1 MLYFCAHYKK
11 VHTDTKIREQMNR
24 FAKFSWAVLGWNI
37 LVILWGA
44 IVRATG
50 SGAGC
55 GNHWPSCNGEVIPTP
70 QRIQTVIEFTHRMM
84 SGTALILVLILLIW
98 GLRTYAKGSHQ
109 RIGFIGAAVFILV
122 EALLGAGLV
131 LFKLVEAN
139 SSVFRAIAI
148 SLHLL
153 NTFILL
159 AFLALNAWWASDGK
173 QIMLKNRGSLP
184 ILFTI
189 GLAGV
194 AIVGMSGAITALGDT
209 LFPSTSLAQTLAE
222 QSDPGAHFLIRLR
235 VYHPI
240 IAILVG
246 VYSLYFVRHLYG
258 QFNGETGKRLSILL
272 GTLVIIQWIAGVTNV
287 LLLAPVWMQV
297 VHLFLADSVWLSYIL
312 LAGYTLSLDHVEAL

>member
-1 MLYFCAHYKK
+1 
-11 VHTDTKIREQMNR
+11 MNR
-24 FAKFSWAVLGWNI
+24 FAKYSWGVLLWNM

-55 GNHWPSCNGEVIPTP
+55 GSHWPSCNGAILPTP

-84 SGTALILVLILLIW
+84 SGLALILVFILLIW
-98 GLRTYAKGSHQ
+98 GLRAYAKGSHQ
-109 RIGFIGAAVFILV
+109 RIGFIGAAVFILT

-139 SSVFRAIAI
+139 SSGFRAVAIA
-148 SLHLL
+148 LHLL

-159 AFLALNAWWASDGK
+159 AFLALNAWWASGGK
-173 QIMLKNRGSLP
+173 RLSFKNRSRLP
-184 ILFTI
+184 LLFGL

-194 AIVGMSGAITALGDT
+194 AVIGMSGAITALGDT

-222 QSDPGAHFLIRLR
+222 QTADGAHFLIRLR
-235 VYHPI
+235 IYHPI

-246 VYSLYFVRHLYG
+246 VYTLYFARYLHG
-258 QFNGETGKRLSILL
+258 IITSKTGKRLSLVLGALIL
-272 GTLVIIQWIAGVTNV
+272 VQWTAGVSNV
-287 LLLAPVWMQV
+287 ILLAPVWMQV
-297 VHLFLADSVWLSYIL
+297 IHLFLADLVWITYIL
-312 LAGYTLSLDHVEAL
+312 LAGTVFSQELVEMS

>member
-1 MLYFCAHYKK
+1 
-11 VHTDTKIREQMNR
+11 MNR
-24 FAKFSWAVLGWNI
+24 FAKFSWAVLGWNM

-70 QRIQTVIEFTHRMM
+70 QRIQTVIEFIHRMM

-98 GLRTYAKGSHQ
+98 GLRSYAKGSHQ
-109 RIGFIGAAVFILV
+109 RIGFIGAAVFIIV

-131 LFKLVEAN
+131 LFKLVGAN
-139 SSVFRAIAI
+139 SSVFRAVTI

-159 AFLALNAWWASDGK
+159 AFLALNAWWASGGK
-173 QIMLKNRGSLP
+173 RISLKNRGGLP
-184 ILFTI
+184 IMFAI

-194 AIVGMSGAITALGDT
+194 AIIGMSGAITALGDT

-222 QSDPGAHFLIRLR
+222 QSDPGAHFLVRLR
-235 VYHPI
+235 IYHPI
-240 IAILVG
+240 IAIMVG
-246 VYSLYFVRHLYG
+246 VYSLYLVRHLYS
-258 QFNGETGKRLSILL
+258 QFKGKAGKRLSILV
-272 GTLVIIQWIAGVTNV
+272 GTLIVIQWTAGVTNV

-297 VHLFLADSVWLSYIL
+297 IHLFLADSVWIAYIL
-312 LAGYTLSLDHVEAL
+312 LAGYTFSANHHMEAL

>member
-1 MLYFCAHYKK
+1 
-11 VHTDTKIREQMNR
+11 MNR
-24 FAKFSWAVLGWNI
+24 FAKFSWTVLGWNM

-55 GNHWPSCNGEVIPTP
+55 GNHWPGCNGEVLPTP

-84 SGTALILVLILLIW
+84 SGGALILVLVLLLW
-98 GLRTYAKGSHQ
+98 GLRSYPKGSHQ

-139 SSVFRAIAI
+139 SSAFRAGAIA
-148 SLHLL
+148 LHLL

-159 AFLALNAWWASDGK
+159 AFLTLNAWWASGGK
-173 QIMLKNRGSLP
+173 PLVFKNRGSLP
-184 ILFTI
+184 LLFAL
-189 GLAGV
+189 GLGGV
-194 AIVGMSGAITALGDT
+194 ALIGMSGAITALGDT

-235 VYHPI
+235 IYHPI

-246 VYSLYFVRHLYG
+246 VYSLYLVRYIYT
-258 QFNGETGKRLSILL
+258 QFNHPTSRRLSLLL
-272 GTLVIIQWIAGVTNV
+272 GTLILIQWTAGITNV

-297 VHLFLADSVWLSYIL
+297 VHLFLADTVWISYIL
-312 LAGYTLSLDHVEAL
+312 LAAQTFAANPKEAR

>member
-1 MLYFCAHYKK
+1 
-11 VHTDTKIREQMNR
+11 MNR
-24 FAKFSWAVLGWNI
+24 FAKFSWAVLGWAM

-70 QRIQTVIEFTHRMM
+70 QRIQTIIEFTHRIM

-98 GLRTYAKGSHQ
+98 GLRTYGKGSHQ
-109 RIGFIGAAVFILV
+109 RIGFIGAAVFIII

-139 SSVFRAIAI
+139 SSVFRAVAV

-159 AFLALNAWWASDGK
+159 AFLALNAWWASGGGR
-173 QIMLKNRGSLP
+173 ISLKKRGSLP
-184 ILFTI
+184 ILFAI
-189 GLAGV
+189 GLVGV
-194 AIVGMSGAITALGDT
+194 SIIGMSGAITALGDT
-209 LFPSTSLAQTLAE
+209 LFPSTSLTQTLAE
-222 QSDPGAHFLIRLR
+222 QTDPGAHFLIRLR
-235 VYHPI
+235 IYHPI

-246 VYSLYFVRHLYG
+246 VYSLYLVRHLYN
-258 QFNGETGKRLSILL
+258 QLNGDAGKRLSILL
-272 GTLVIIQWIAGVTNV
+272 GILIILQWTAGITNV

-297 VHLFLADSVWLSYIL
+297 VHLFLADLVWISYIL
-312 LAGYTLSLDHVEAL
+312 LAGNTFSVDHVEAL

>member
-1 MLYFCAHYKK
+1 
-11 VHTDTKIREQMNR
+11 MNR
-24 FAKFSWAVLGWNI
+24 FAKFSWAVLGWNM

-70 QRIQTVIEFTHRMM
+70 QRIQTVIEFIHRMM

-98 GLRTYAKGSHQ
+98 GLRSYAKGSFQ
-109 RIGFIGAAVFILV
+109 RIGFIGAAVFIIV

-131 LFKLVEAN
+131 LFKLVGSN
-139 SSVFRAIAI
+139 SSAIRAAAV
-148 SLHLL
+148 SVHLL

-159 AFLALNAWWASDGK
+159 AFLTLNAWWASGGK
-173 QIMLKNRGSLP
+173 RISFKNRGSLP
-184 ILFTI
+184 LMFAI

-194 AIVGMSGAITALGDT
+194 AIIGMSGAITALGDT

-235 VYHPI
+235 IYHPI
-240 IAILVG
+240 IAIVVG
-246 VYSLYFVRHLYG
+246 VYSLYLARHLYS
-258 QFNGETGKRLSILL
+258 QFNSSTGKKLSILL
-272 GTLVIIQWIAGVTNV
+272 GILIIIQWTAGVSNV

-297 VHLFLADSVWLSYIL
+297 VHLFLADSVWISYIL
-312 LAGYTLSLDHVEAL
+312 LAGYTFSTDHLEAL